1 MTVTSRRV
9 PFRLALAD
17 CGESAQSEFM
27 PVLIPASF
35 LLLQL
40 VLVALAPPA
49 ISRPAAYVVMVLGP
63 LLAGVAVLRRGA
75 RETSSLRS
83 GWTAVALSLGFW
95 AFGAWGNLW
104 QELVLGRTN
113 EMYRTSMLAF
123 NLAAMPI
130 AFVLAGEGRT
140 PTRALARL
148 ADALVATGL
157 SYGFFLFTF
166 QTLTTLGTS
175 DQPSVTTMVLL
186 LDALNVYVALGALV
200 RWYAADDAT
209 ERNLFR
215 ALCAYLVVYE
225 LIIFT
230 NNHFIAPDPAFGPEQ
245 SSIITLAFA
254 VLAGFALAR
263 PSEVQGRRAPDALVR
278 IVRSISPIMLVGGL
292 LFISLLMIRLDY
304 AVGTFGVLLSF
315 LGYGVRTTLNQVG
328 FIEVGENLQRE
339 RTELQSIALT
349 DALTGVANR
358 RALEQSLT
366 QAALRQR
373 PSDRLSVL
381 MIDIDY
387 FKLLNDGR
395 GHLAGDAV
403 LREVATA
410 LQRALSRPGDVLGRY
425 GGEEF
430 VALLHG
436 TDSAGAAVVAERL
449 RAGVEKLRIEHPASP
464 FGVVTVSIGLASA
477 LREDHLA
484 TSGLIAAAD
493 KALYE
498 AKNAGRNQIKGVEAT
513 RR

>member
-1 MTVTSRRV
+1 M
-9 PFRLALAD
+9 PFL
-17 CGESAQSEFM
+17 
-27 PVLIPASF
+27 VPASL
-35 LLLQL
+35 LLLQV

-49 ISRPAAYVVMVLGP
+49 IARPTAYLVMVLAP
-63 LLAGVAVLRRGA
+63 VLAGVAVLRRGA
-75 RETSSLRS
+75 REATTLRS
-83 GWTAVALSLGFW
+83 GWIAVALSLGFW
-95 AFGAWGNLW
+95 ALGAWGNLW
-104 QELVLGRTN
+104 QELVLGRTH

-140 PTRALARL
+140 PSRALARL

-157 SYGFFLFTF
+157 SYGFFVFTF
-166 QTLTTLGTS
+166 DTLTTLGTS

-225 LIIFT
+225 LIVFA
-230 NNHFIAPDPAFGPEQ
+230 NNHFIAPDPESGPEQ

-263 PSEVQGRRAPDALVR
+263 PSAVQGPRAPDWLVR
-278 IVRSISPIMLVGGL
+278 IVRSVSPIMLVGGL
-292 LFISLLMIRLDY
+292 LFISLLLIRLDY
-304 AVGTFGVLLSF
+304 VTGTFGVLLAF

-328 FIEVGENLQRE
+328 FIEVGEKAQRE

-358 RALEQSLT
+358 RSLEQSLSE
-366 QAALRQR
+366 AALRER
-373 PSDRLSVL
+373 PSDWLSVL

-387 FKLLNDGR
+387 FKLLNDR
-395 GHLAGDAV
+395 LGHPAGDGV

-410 LQRALSRPGDVLGRY
+410 LQLALSRPGDVLGRY

-436 TDSAGAAVVAERL
+436 TDSPGAAVVAERL
-449 RAGVEKLRIEHPASP
+449 RAGVEQLGIEHPESP

-477 LREDHLA
+477 SRDEVLA
-484 TSGLIAAAD
+484 TAGLIEAAD

-498 AKNAGRNQIKGVEAT
+498 AKHAGRNQIKGLVSV